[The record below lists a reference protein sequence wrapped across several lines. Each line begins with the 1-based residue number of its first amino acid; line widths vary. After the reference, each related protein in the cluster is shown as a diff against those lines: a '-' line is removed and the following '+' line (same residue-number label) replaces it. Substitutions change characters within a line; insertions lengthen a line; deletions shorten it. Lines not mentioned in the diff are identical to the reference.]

1 MIWLAPWAL
10 GAGALGLLGVVAAHL
25 LSRQR
30 PRALALATARFLPS
44 GMLEATTLQR
54 VPMDRWWMLLRLLIL
69 ALLAL
74 GVAQPIMTGSRVPTR
89 TVLLLD
95 RSLPADV
102 QRSALASL
110 VPTDAV
116 IAFDSATQVT
126 APTAVVVRTDA
137 HASVSAGFARLTR
150 VRDSLAA
157 GTSRLRVAIASTFAP
172 RLFDPT
178 TEALRALIPDSIA
191 PLPITLR
198 ADSLLARGAILVH
211 ADGDDP
217 IAATATLIGDSVAP
231 ANTIIER
238 GAFVTTD
245 DSAAARRGATVLWW
259 PAHALRGESKLEAVT
274 VGSRTWIAPMGRDS
288 ASVPISARAIGWW
301 ADGQVAV
308 TATSLGSGCLL
319 TMRAALPI
327 AGDQTLSLSAQSWLA
342 ELLTSCDVTP
352 PVAAA
357 PPAWLVAPT
366 RTVAASDVRATQS
379 SAVAPWLVGAGLVLA
394 VLELLLRTRAART

>member
-1 MIWLAPWAL
+1 MTWLAPWAL

-30 PRALALATARFLPS
+30 PRALSLATARFLPA

-74 GVAQPIMTGSRVPTR
+74 GVAQPILTGSRVPVR

-102 QRSALASL
+102 QQSALATL
-110 VPTDAV
+110 APTDVV
-116 IAFDSATQVT
+116 IAFDSATQVS
-126 APTAVVVRTDA
+126 APNGIVVRTA
-137 HASVSAGFARLTR
+137 RGASVSAAFARLTR

-157 GTSRLRVAIASTFAP
+157 GTSQLRVAIASSFAP
-172 RLFDPT
+172 QLFDPT
-178 TEALRALIPDSIA
+178 SEALRALLPDSIA
-191 PLPITLR
+191 PLPITIR
-198 ADSLLARGAILVH
+198 TDSLHSRGAMLVH

-231 ANTIIER
+231 ANTIVER
-238 GAFVTTD
+238 GAAVTAD

-259 PAHALRGESKLEAVT
+259 PAVAYRGDSKLEAVT
-274 VGSRTWIAPMGRDS
+274 VGSRTWIAPMGLDSAIVRDS
-288 ASVPISARAIGWW
+288 SAIGWW
-301 ADGQVAV
+301 ADGHVAV
-308 TATSLGSGCLL
+308 TSTSLGSGCLL
-319 TMRAALPI
+319 TMRAALPA

-342 ELLTSCDVTP
+342 AVLTSCDMTPLVTS
-352 PVAAA
+352 A

-366 RTVAASDVRATQS
+366 RRVAQADVVSTQS
-379 SAVAPWLVGAGLVLA
+379 STLAPWLIGAGLVLA
-394 VLELLLRTRAART
+394 ALELLLRTRTTRP